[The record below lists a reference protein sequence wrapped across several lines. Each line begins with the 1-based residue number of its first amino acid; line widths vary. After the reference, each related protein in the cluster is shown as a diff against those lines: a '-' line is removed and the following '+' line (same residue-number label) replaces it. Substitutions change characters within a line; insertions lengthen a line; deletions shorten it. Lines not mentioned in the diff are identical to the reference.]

1 MTEALLAAIANLAT
15 VEHLLHLAM
24 GVMLGLAIGAFPG
37 LGGIAGLAI
46 MMPFLYGMD
55 TVSALAT
62 LVGLVA
68 VIPTSDTFTS
78 VLMGIPGS
86 SASQATVLDGFP
98 LSQQGHAARALA
110 AAFTASLMGGIVG
123 AVILTLFV
131 QVARPLILTFG
142 SAELFML
149 ALLGLSMVGV
159 LSGASLIKG
168 LAACGLGL
176 IVGSIGGAPATGE
189 FRMTFGIDYLYDGLP
204 LVIVGIG
211 LFAFPEITEL
221 LRRNRP
227 IAAGRMLAA
236 DWFEGI
242 RDVFRH
248 WLLCLRCAGLGTL
261 IGAIPGLGGTVV
273 DWIAYGHVVQTAKDK
288 SRFGKG
294 DIRGVLAP
302 ESANNAKEGGGLVP
316 TLLFGIPGSGAMAVF
331 LGGMVLL
338 GIEAGPAMVSSD
350 LDLTYTIIWSLA
362 LANVLGAGSCMLL
375 ARPIARL
382 TTIPF
387 NLLAPFMIVVVSFA
401 AYQAT
406 RQFMDLV
413 ALLAVGVLGVLLRRF
428 GWSRPAF
435 LIGFVLA
442 PQAEGYLNL
451 AVQFYGWGMLVR
463 PGVVVILAITA
474 VSVWLGARGQGG
486 RARRGV
492 SADVES
498 SSAEAPLAATAD
510 RSRQSSP
517 AGNVVPQLAFVGG
530 AIAMLLYAV
539 WSSLRLS
546 PLGRIFPLSV
556 AVATLVLCVAL
567 VIALRVRPAANPA
580 NVDLEYAAKDG
591 KGNHPSDTQAGA
603 IWASSGT
610 WRSAGWFGVLVAA
623 VGVLGFLPGALVFF
637 LTFLRRKAQRSWGL
651 TLALTAC
658 VIVALAAVA
667 NLLLV
672 ELPGGLI
679 AEYVDQPWL
688 TGQLR

>member
-1 MTEALLAAIANLAT
+1 M
-15 VEHLLHLAM
+15 
-24 GVMLGLAIGAFPG
+24 
-37 LGGIAGLAI
+37 
-46 MMPFLYGMD
+46 
-55 TVSALAT
+55 
-62 LVGLVA
+62 
-68 VIPTSDTFTS
+68 
-78 VLMGIPGS
+78 
-86 SASQATVLDGFP
+86 
-98 LSQQGHAARALA
+98 
-110 AAFTASLMGGIVG
+110 
-123 AVILTLFV
+123 
-131 QVARPLILTFG
+131 
-142 SAELFML
+142 
-149 ALLGLSMVGV
+149 
-159 LSGASLIKG
+159 
-168 LAACGLGL
+168 
-176 IVGSIGGAPATGE
+176 
-189 FRMTFGIDYLYDGLP
+189 
-204 LVIVGIG
+204 GIG

-221 LRRNRP
+221 LRRNRA
-227 IAAGRMLAA
+227 IASARLLAG
-236 DWFEGI
+236 DWLEGI

-248 WLLCLRCAGLGTL
+248 WFLCLRCAGIGTL

-338 GIEAGPAMVSSD
+338 GIEAGPAMVSTD

-401 AYQAT
+401 AFQAT

-451 AVQFYGWGMLVR
+451 AGAVLWLGHVCAAWCGDHSCR
-463 PGVVVILAITA
+463 HPGVRGAWRTR
-474 VSVWLGARGQGG
+474 SRGPGLGLS
-486 RARRGV
+486 RRGPT
-492 SADVES
+492 DREPTNR
-498 SSAEAPLAATAD
+498 AEAHRPVA
-510 RSRQSSP
+510 P
-517 AGNVVPQLAFVGG
+517 ARNSFFLGG
-530 AIAMLLYAV
+530 AIAVLIYAA

-556 AVATLVLCVAL
+556 AIVTLVLCVAL
-567 VIALRVRPAANPA
+567 VVVLRVGAAGNSA
-580 NVDLEYAAKDG
+580 DVDLEQDAADVDPE
-591 KGNHPSDTQAGA
+591 HDAAAVPAGR
-603 IWASSGT
+603 WGGT
-610 WRSAGWFGVLVAA
+610 WSCAGWFGVLVAA
-623 VGVLGFLPGALVFF
+623 TGLVGFLPAALGFF
-637 LTFLRRKAQRSWGL
+637 VAFLRLKARQRWGP
-651 TLALTAC
+651 TLALAASAVAILA
-658 VIVALAAVA
+658 VIA

-679 AEYVDQPWL
+679 SLYIDQPWL
-688 TGQLR
+688 VGQAR